1 MIVFEV
7 NDKQVKITNNQEF
20 LETKEIDGTTYN
32 IWEVTANSKGKSLQ
46 GKIAIPTMEELGNLE
61 ENDITAIYNH
71 AVSDILTDTK
81 NYLRSQ
87 IKSPEELKAKKEKLQ
102 AELEKIDELL

>member
-1 MIVFEV
+1 MFEV
-7 NDKQVKITNNQEF
+7 NDKQVKTTDNQQFIEK
-20 LETKEIDGTTYN
+20 KEIDGITYN

-46 GKIAIPTMEELGNLE
+46 GRIKIPAFEDLDKLE
-61 ENDITAIYNH
+61 ETDIRAIYFH
-71 AVSDILTDTK
+71 GVSDILTDTK
-81 NYLRSQ
+81 NFLRSQ